1 MWQTV
6 IDRESGRKGVT
17 IMAVRKNNTNSL
29 VRDAAKAD
37 RAIASSGSGSGL
49 PLMNISD
56 LAKRLDISPRTIRYY
71 EEIGLLDSI
80 KRTVGGK
87 RVFADNDLRRIR
99 FIQKLKILGLTLAE
113 MQELNAIYETH
124 RKNSKVFPRI
134 IELFDNHKKSIDHRI
149 EELKLLKTEIEEF
162 QKRMRDKLKKE
173 QE

>member
-1 MWQTV
+1 
-6 IDRESGRKGVT
+6 
-17 IMAVRKNNTNSL
+17 MAVRKNNANSL
-29 VRDAAKAD
+29 TNGTTKAD
-37 RAIASSGSGSGL
+37 RPIASSGTASGL

-134 IELFDNHKKSIDHRI
+134 IELFDSHKKSIDHRI

-162 QKRMRDKLKKE
+162 QKRMRDKLRKE

>member
-1 MWQTV
+1 
-6 IDRESGRKGVT
+6 
-17 IMAVRKNNTNSL
+17 MAVRKNNTNSL
-29 VRDAAKAD
+29 AGGASKAD
-37 RAIASSGSGSGL
+37 TPIASPASGGSI
-49 PLMNISD
+49 PFMNISD

-87 RVFADNDLRRIR
+87 RVFTDNDLRRIR

-134 IELFDNHKKSIDHRI
+134 IELFDNHKKSIDHRMD
-149 EELKLLKTEIEEF
+149 ELKLLKAEIDEF

>member
-1 MWQTV
+1 
-6 IDRESGRKGVT
+6 
-17 IMAVRKNNTNSL
+17 MAVRKNSANSL
-29 VRDAAKAD
+29 VNEAAKAD
-37 RAIASSGSGSGL
+37 IPIGASATGNTL
-49 PLMNISD
+49 PYMNISD
-56 LAKRLDISPRTIRYY
+56 LARKLDISPRTIRYY

-87 RVFADNDLRRIR
+87 RVFTDNDLRRIR

-134 IELFDNHKKSIDHRI
+134 IELFDNHKKSIDHRMD
-149 EELKLLKTEIEEF
+149 ELKLLKAEIDEF

-173 QE
+173 RE

>member
-1 MWQTV
+1 
-6 IDRESGRKGVT
+6 
-17 IMAVRKNNTNSL
+17 MAVRKNSTNSL
-29 VRDAAKAD
+29 TDGAKAGTAKNAPAD
-37 RAIASSGSGSGL
+37 GPSLSY
-49 PLMNISD
+49 MNISE
-56 LAKRLDISPRTIRYY
+56 LAKKLGISPRTIRYY

-87 RVFADNDLRRIR
+87 RVFADNDFRRIR

-134 IELFDNHKKSIDHRI
+134 IELLDSHKKSTDHRI
-149 EELKLLKTEIEEF
+149 DELKLLKTEIEEF

-173 QE
+173 RE

>member
-1 MWQTV
+1 
-6 IDRESGRKGVT
+6 
-17 IMAVRKNNTNSL
+17 MAVRKNNANSL
-29 VRDAAKAD
+29 LSGAAKAD
-37 RAIASSGSGSGL
+37 MPIGALATGSAL
-49 PLMNISD
+49 PYMNISD
-56 LAKRLDISPRTIRYY
+56 LSKRLDISPRTIRYY

-87 RVFADNDLRRIR
+87 RVFTDNDLRRIR

-134 IELFDNHKKSIDHRI
+134 IELFDNHKKSIDHRMD
-149 EELKLLKTEIEEF
+149 ELKLLKAEIDEF

>member
-1 MWQTV
+1 MSV
-6 IDRESGRKGVT
+6 K
-17 IMAVRKNNTNSL
+17 KNNSNTT
-29 VRDAAKAD
+29 DD
-37 RAIASSGSGSGL
+37 RAIASYPIVPVTDS
-49 PLMNISD
+49 PWMNISE
-56 LAKRLDISPRTIRYY
+56 LAKKLHISPRTIRYY

-87 RVFADNDLRRIR
+87 RVFNDNDFRRIR

-134 IELFDNHKKSIDHRI
+134 IELFDSHKNEIDHRRD
-149 EELKLLKTEIEEF
+149 ELKLLKTEIEEF
-162 QKRMRDKLKKE
+162 QKRMREKIRKE

>member
-1 MWQTV
+1 MGPSGGGQ
-6 IDRESGRKGVT
+6 GRK
-17 IMAVRKNNTNSL
+17 MAVKKNSANSL
-29 VRDAAKAD
+29 TDRDAVGVLPMPKA
-37 RAIASSGSGSGL
+37 GL
-49 PLMNISD
+49 PYMNISD
-56 LAKRLDISPRTIRYY
+56 LSKRLDISPRTIRYY

-87 RVFADNDLRRIR
+87 RVFTDNDFRRIR

-134 IELFDNHKKSIDHRI
+134 IELFDSHKRSIDHRMD
-149 EELKLLKTEIEEF
+149 ELKLLKAEIEEF
-162 QKRMRDKLKKE
+162 QKRMRGKLKKE

>member
-1 MWQTV
+1 
-6 IDRESGRKGVT
+6 
-17 IMAVRKNNTNSL
+17 MAVRKNNANS
-29 VRDAAKAD
+29 VARDAGKAD
-37 RAIASSGSGSGL
+37 RAIASMGTGL
-49 PLMNISD
+49 PYMNISD
-56 LAKRLDISPRTIRYY
+56 LSKRLDISPRTIRYY

-87 RVFADNDLRRIR
+87 RVFTDNDFRRIR

-134 IELFDNHKKSIDHRI
+134 IELFDSHKKSIDHRI
-149 EELKLLKTEIEEF
+149 DELKLLKTEIEEF
-162 QKRMRDKLKKE
+162 QKRMREKLRKE

>member
-1 MWQTV
+1 
-6 IDRESGRKGVT
+6 
-17 IMAVRKNNTNSL
+17 MAVRKNNANSAT
-29 VRDAAKAD
+29 REAAKAD
-37 RAIASSGSGSGL
+37 GAIASSGSGAGL

-134 IELFDNHKKSIDHRI
+134 IELFDNHKRSIDHRMD
-149 EELKLLKTEIEEF
+149 ELKLLKAEIDEF